1 MAEHAASQPGR
12 KAIFLDRD
20 GVINRKLPED
30 AYVRNPAEFEFLPG
44 VMEALAVMKDLGF
57 LLVVT
62 TNQRGIGRGLMTD
75 GDLEAVHRHMLS
87 ELEKHCVALDGVY
100 YCPHDLFEQCG
111 CRKPEPGMIL
121 AACNDLRVDLS
132 RSYMVGDSP
141 SDVAAGQ
148 RAGTRTVRI
157 GAAQDG
163 DADMVFVNL
172 LDFAHFLEGSTCC
185 QSPDGSSA

>member
-1 MAEHAASQPGR
+1 MSENAASRPGR

-44 VMEALAVMKDLGF
+44 AIEALSMMKDLGF

-62 TNQRGIGRGLMTD
+62 TNQRGIGRGFMTD
-75 GDLEAVHRHMLS
+75 RDLEAVHRHMRS
-87 ELEKHCVALDGVY
+87 ELEKNCVALDGVY
-100 YCPHDLFEQCG
+100 HCPHEVFVQCG

-121 AACNDLRVDLS
+121 AACDDLRVDLS

-141 SDVAAGQ
+141 SDVTAGQ

-157 GAAQDG
+157 GASPDR
-163 DADMVFVNL
+163 DADMVFLSL
-172 LDFAHFLEGSTCC
+172 LDFARFLERS
-185 QSPDGSSA
+185 SRRSDPNGSSE